1 MNGDTLL
8 GIVED
13 RAFQRLS
20 PGEGTARLT
29 RMGMQEAMPPETEE
43 ILLDDYEGRALLVG
57 GHDGGDWIYQ
67 AEIVEAAGP
76 ILTMV
81 VTQVFGERGGP
92 GRASEVKD

>member
-13 RAFQRLS
+13 GAFQRLS

-57 GHDGGDWIYQ
+57 GHDIGDWIYQ

-81 VTQVFGERGGP
+81 VKHLFGGGAERGE
-92 GRASEVKD
+92 A